1 MPLSRRL
8 ASRVGRYAKGGLMKI
23 AIGCDHGGIVLK
35 EAVIKAVAELGFD
48 YEDLGTYDT
57 ASVDYPDYAE
67 KVADAVASGKAD
79 KGVLLCGT
87 GIGISIAANKI
98 DGIRCAH
105 VTDAFSAQMAAEH
118 NNANILAMG
127 GRITSPEDA
136 YEFTKIFLTTPFAG
150 GRHATRVDKIMKLE
164 KRNG

>member
-1 MPLSRRL
+1 
-8 ASRVGRYAKGGLMKI
+8 MKI

-35 EAVIKAVAELGFD
+35 ESVIKAITELGYE
-48 YEDLGTYDT
+48 YEDYGTYDA

-67 KVADAVASGKAD
+67 KVAVAVSEGRAD

-98 DGIRCAH
+98 NGIRCAH

-136 YEFTKIFLTTPFAG
+136 YKFTKIFLTT
-150 GRHATRVDKIMKLE
+150 E
-164 KRNG
+164 